1 VRGKGSRAIRLGLAK
16 QEVMALALVRVS
28 PWQDLFEAQREMD
41 SLMRRL
47 FDQPLDSLPSFR
59 ESGVTTSW
67 VPAVDVFTR
76 GDDLVVRAELPGID
90 PEKDLEITVQDNVLV
105 IRGERRH
112 EERTEGDGIYRVES
126 RYGAF
131 ERRIRLPEGVK
142 DSDISATHK
151 DGILEVVV
159 PKAAQLDEA
168 KRIPVQ
174 ANGGRKALAARGS
187 KKS

>member
-1 VRGKGSRAIRLGLAK
+1 
-16 QEVMALALVRVS
+16 
-28 PWQDLFEAQREMD
+28 
-41 SLMRRL
+41 
-47 FDQPLDSLPSFR
+47 
-59 ESGVTTSW
+59 
-67 VPAVDVFTR
+67 VDVFTR
-76 GDDLVVRAELPGID
+76 GEDLVVRAELPGID

-105 IRGERRH
+105 IRGERRQ

-142 DSDISATHK
+142 DGDISAIYEN
-151 DGILEVVV
+151 GILEVVV
-159 PKAAQLDEA
+159 AKAAQLDEA

-174 ANGGRKALAARGS
+174 ANGGLKGLAARGR